1 MKLLSILTFFLISHI
16 VHSRTCTYEYKVW
29 NRWKGKSENLV
40 KIKKK
45 YKDLEKREK
54 GPFGCTPCLE
64 DQQKITLSNGV
75 TFLACKKKAD
85 DIQAVLETSLSE
97 GFRIR
102 SVLGYRPQMSKG
114 KLDSKGFRTKLS
126 LHSYGI
132 AIDVNRKSNGLYDQC
147 VRWEKDCRLI
157 QGGVYNPKNPL
168 SIKKNSTLVKIMK
181 QIGMKWGGD
190 IRGRQK
196 DFMHFSPSGY

>member
-1 MKLLSILTFFLISHI
+1 MKILTLFLLTFLTQNILSK
-16 VHSRTCTYEYKVW
+16 TCTYEYKVW
-29 NRWKGKSENLV
+29 NRWKGKSEKLIKV
-40 KIKKK
+40 KKD
-45 YKDLEKREK
+45 YKDLEKNEI
-54 GPFGCTPCLE
+54 GPLGCSPCLE

-75 TFLACKKKAD
+75 SFLVCRKKAD
-85 DIQAVLETSLSE
+85 DIQAVLEASLSE

-114 KLDSKGFRTKLS
+114 KLDSKGYRTELS

-132 AIDVNRKSNGLYDQC
+132 AIDVNRMSNGLYDQC
-147 VRWEKDCRLI
+147 IHWGKECRLL
-157 QGGVYNPKNPL
+157 QGGVYNPLSPL
-168 SIKKNSTLVKIMK
+168 SIKKDSVLVKIMK
-181 QIGMKWGGD
+181 QIGMKWGGE